1 MVPRWSM
8 FDRTCFSELVRID
21 VVTAFPDSSFGTTD
35 VTLAHVD
42 SLGSL
47 GDLLSAP
54 MSLHYEYL
62 TLLESYPTVRTLR

>member
-21 VVTAFPDSSFGTTD
+21 VVNSFPDLSFGIVD
-35 VTLAHVD
+35 VILAHVD
-42 SLGSL
+42 LLGSL

-54 MSLHYEYL
+54 VSLHYEYL
-62 TLLESYPTVRTLR
+62 TLLES